1 MHRRVLPLSPSL
13 VCLLVA
19 MLPGALTAQVVR
31 GVITDTTTGRR
42 VAGARVTMSD
52 VLGRPVGT
60 AVSGTDGT
68 FVVAALRDDT
78 YIITIRRLG
87 FQPLVAS
94 PQVLRAADTLQLHYH
109 LYPLPVRLD
118 PLVVEAEAVERYAD
132 VQYLHR
138 QGFYKRIP
146 RTSGRFL
153 DPAAI
158 DRRREF
164 ARRPDDFL
172 IGQAHVTHLP
182 NAHLGYRLRCGRPK
196 FFIDD
201 REFFGDELD
210 QAIDLEDVLAMEIY
224 DLVRPSQM
232 PDFFYGRCAV
242 VVWTRAAPGS
252 EDPMRDRL
260 R

>member
-1 MHRRVLPLSPSL
+1 M
-13 VCLLVA
+13 
-19 MLPGALTAQVVR
+19 
-31 GVITDTTTGRR
+31 
-42 VAGARVTMSD
+42 
-52 VLGRPVGT
+52 
-60 AVSGTDGT
+60 SGTEGT

-164 ARRPDDFL
+164 ARRADDFL
-172 IGQAHVTHLP
+172 IGKAHVAP
-182 NAHLGYRLRCGRPK
+182 SVNATRSARSEY
-196 FFIDD
+196 
-201 REFFGDELD
+201 
-210 QAIDLEDVLAMEIY
+210 
-224 DLVRPSQM
+224 
-232 PDFFYGRCAV
+232 AV
-242 VVWTRAAPGS
+242 SSFMSTR
-252 EDPMRDRL
+252 
-260 R
+260 

>member
-1 MHRRVLPLSPSL
+1 MHRRVLPLPLSL

-19 MLPGALTAQVVR
+19 MVPGALTAQVVR
-31 GVITDTTTGRR
+31 GVISDTTTGRR
-42 VAGARVTMSD
+42 VVGARVTMSD

-68 FVVAALRDDT
+68 FVVATLQDGT

-87 FQPLVAS
+87 FRPLVAS
-94 PQVLRAADTLQLHYH
+94 PQVLRVADTLQLDYH
-109 LYPLPVRLD
+109 LYPLPVQLD
-118 PLVVEAEAVERYAD
+118 PLVVEAEAVERYAE

-138 QGFYKRIP
+138 EGFYKRVQ

-164 ARRPDDFL
+164 ATRADDFL
-172 IGQAHVTHLP
+172 IGKAMVMGVTGTLR
-182 NAHLGYRLRCGRPK
+182 GYRLRCGKPK

-201 REFFGDELD
+201 RLFIGDDLD
-210 QAIDLEDVLAMEIY
+210 QAIDPEDVLAVEIY
-224 DLVRPSQM
+224 DLVRASQM

-242 VVWTRAAPGS
+242 VVWTRTSARGG
-252 EDPMRDRL
+252 RDDA
-260 R
+260 

>member
-1 MHRRVLPLSPSL
+1 
-13 VCLLVA
+13 

-52 VLGRPVGT
+52 ALGRPAGT
-60 AVSGTDGT
+60 AVSGIDGT
-68 FVVAALRDDT
+68 FVVAALRNDT

-94 PQVLRAADTLQLHYH
+94 PQVLRVADTLQLHYH

-118 PLVVEAEAVERYAD
+118 LLVVEAEAVERYAD

-164 ARRPDDFL
+164 ARRTDDFL
-172 IGQAHVTHLP
+172 IGKAHVAP
-182 NAHLGYRLRCGRPK
+182 SVNATRSAQSEY
-196 FFIDD
+196 
-201 REFFGDELD
+201 
-210 QAIDLEDVLAMEIY
+210 
-224 DLVRPSQM
+224 
-232 PDFFYGRCAV
+232 AV
-242 VVWTRAAPGS
+242 SSFMSTR
-252 EDPMRDRL
+252 
-260 R
+260 